1 VGAQDE
7 QERIRLSAEIKIHP
21 EAYMND
27 QNPSMDFNPGPA
39 PAKKNNRTLIIV
51 IVVVIVLCCC
61 IVGGAGAVWLWY
73 NGDKLLQQGTSAL
86 VQML

>member
-21 EAYMND
+21 EATMND

-39 PAKKNNRTLIIV
+39 PTKTNKRTWLIV
-51 IVVVIVLCCC
+51 GIVVVVLCCFC
-61 IVGGAGAVWLWY
+61 FGVFIMYQYL
-73 NGDKLLQQGTSAL
+73 GDPIMQAIKQAL
-86 VQML
+86 GH